1 MDINNNDDDAE
12 WNNII
17 NEGSSPPSYIQQ
29 LPESIKLIL
38 ATLFVALILHIF
50 FTTSR
55 RRSNNNCDIERLRD
69 ELSGRGAV
77 GSLTTEPPT
86 EKTTNNED
94 NVGGQVLGDCAS
106 AEEEGMLRDILLC
119 KKMIDEVMLYVQ
131 VVLMDLCLVL
141 HMCVYIHI
149 RW

>member
-12 WNNII
+12 WSNII

-55 RRSNNNCDIERLRD
+55 RRNNNCDIERLRD

-94 NVGGQVLGDCAS
+94 NVGQVLGGCTS
-106 AEEEGMLRDILLC
+106 VEEEEGRLRDISLC
-119 KKMIDEVMLYVQ
+119 K
-131 VVLMDLCLVL
+131 
-141 HMCVYIHI
+141 
-149 RW
+149 

>member
-141 HMCVYIHI
+141 HMCV
-149 RW
+149 

>member
-12 WNNII
+12 WSNII
-17 NEGSSPPSYIQQ
+17 NDSSSPPSYIQQ

-38 ATLFVALILHIF
+38 ATLFVAFILHIF

-55 RRSNNNCDIERLRD
+55 RRSNNNCEIERLRD

-106 AEEEGMLRDILLC
+106 AEEEEGRFAISRYAND
-119 KKMIDEVMLYVQ
+119 
-131 VVLMDLCLVL
+131 
-141 HMCVYIHI
+141 
-149 RW
+149 